1 MLTLPI
7 KRRWF
12 DMIRSGEKKEE
23 YRDRS
28 PYYDARFGDCVG
40 REIDVLLRNGYA
52 RTAPTI
58 RATVLVTIGEGRP
71 EWGASPGVECY
82 VLKIREICD
91 VEPEIFV
98 LEARK
103 CKRCGGILTSAKAVR
118 NGYGH
123 ICFKRTKAE
132 EVFKKIQITLFDE

>member
-1 MLTLPI
+1 MLIFPI

-23 YRDRS
+23 YRDKT
-28 PYYDARFGDCVG
+28 PYYDARLGDCVDK
-40 REIDVLLRNGYA
+40 EIDVLLRNGYA
-52 RTAPTI
+52 GTSPTVK
-58 RATVLVTIGEGRP
+58 ATVLVTVGTGRP

-82 VLKIREICD
+82 VLKIRAIED

-123 ICFKRTKAE
+123 VCLQKTKAE
-132 EVFKKIQITLFDE
+132 EKFKEIQISLFEE

>member
-1 MLTLPI
+1 MLILPI

-23 YRDRS
+23 YRDRT
-28 PYYDARFGDCVG
+28 PYYDARLGDCLG

-52 RTAPTI
+52 GTSPTVKI
-58 RATVLVTIGEGRP
+58 SALVTIGEGRP
-71 EWGASPGVECY
+71 EWGASPGVNYY
-82 VLKIREICD
+82 VLKIRAVED

-103 CKRCGGILTSAKAVR
+103 CKRCGGVLTSPKAVR
-118 NGYGH
+118 NGFGH
-123 ICFKRTKAE
+123 VCLLKIRAE
-132 EVFKKIQITLFDE
+132 EKFKKIQISLFEE

>member
-1 MLTLPI
+1 MLTFPI

-12 DMIRSGEKKEE
+12 DMIRSCEKKEE
-23 YRDRS
+23 YRDKT
-28 PYYDARFGDCVG
+28 PYYDARLGDCLG

-52 RTAPTI
+52 GTSPTVK
-58 RATVLVTIGEGRP
+58 ATVLVTIGIGRP

-82 VLKIREICD
+82 VLKIRAVED

-123 ICFKRTKAE
+123 VCLIKTRAE
-132 EVFKKIQITLFDE
+132 QEFLKKQISLFEE

>member
-1 MLTLPI
+1 M
-7 KRRWF
+7 KRRKSTGT
-12 DMIRSGEKKEE
+12 RP
-23 YRDRS
+23 
-28 PYYDARFGDCVG
+28 PYYDARLGDCVDK
-40 REIDVLLRNGYA
+40 EIDVLLRNGYA
-52 RTAPTI
+52 GTSPTVK
-58 RATVLVTIGEGRP
+58 ATVLVTVGTGRP

-82 VLKIREICD
+82 VLKIRAVED

-123 ICFKRTKAE
+123 TCLIKTKAE
-132 EVFKKIQITLFDE
+132 EKFKEIQISLFEE

>member
-1 MLTLPI
+1 MLTFPI

-23 YRDRS
+23 YRDKTS
-28 PYYDARFGDCVG
+28 YYDARLGDCIG
-40 REIDVLLRNGYA
+40 REIEVLFRNGYA
-52 RTAPTI
+52 RTSPTVK
-58 RATVLVTIGEGRP
+58 ATVTVSIGTGRA
-71 EWGASPGVECY
+71 EWGAVCGAEYY
-82 VLKIREICD
+82 VLGIRTVED
-91 VEPEIFV
+91 VEPEVFV

-123 ICFKRTKAE
+123 ICLMRTKAE
-132 EVFKKIQITLFDE
+132 EEFKKNQISMFEK